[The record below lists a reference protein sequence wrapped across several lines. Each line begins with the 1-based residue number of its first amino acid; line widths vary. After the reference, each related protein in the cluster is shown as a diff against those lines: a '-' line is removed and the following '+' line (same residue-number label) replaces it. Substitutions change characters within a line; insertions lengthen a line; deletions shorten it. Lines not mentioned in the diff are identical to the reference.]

1 MGWKCA
7 KGLVFTYRLN
17 YRRLNLLFLD
27 IGSFTLQISLNCDV
41 YKCFPPKA
49 FFLKKKFLF
58 GFQKV
63 KIMEAPSVTAASV
76 SPPFL
81 KPTVSPA
88 LAAPIHRKAR
98 ILTRDPLREV
108 EDDSM
113 ELQVEDDV
121 RRCVFPKA
129 DVVLTSFSGEKTSAV
144 PCWHSFGQLWSILV
158 SPGSR
163 DAPGRVQPGSVGR
176 TEKNKPEPPA
186 ELHFWTPWR

>member
-1 MGWKCA
+1 MGSKCA
-7 KGLVFTYRLN
+7 KGLVFTYRPN

-49 FFLKKKFLF
+49 FFFFF

-63 KIMEAPSVTAASV
+63 KIMEALSVTAASV

-144 PCWHSFGQLWSILV
+144 AC
-158 SPGSR
+158 
-163 DAPGRVQPGSVGR
+163 
-176 TEKNKPEPPA
+176 
-186 ELHFWTPWR
+186 